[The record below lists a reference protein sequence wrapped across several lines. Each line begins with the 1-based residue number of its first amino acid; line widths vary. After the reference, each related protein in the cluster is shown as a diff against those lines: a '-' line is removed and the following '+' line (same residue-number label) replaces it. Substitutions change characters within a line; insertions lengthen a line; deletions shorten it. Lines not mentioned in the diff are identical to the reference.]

1 MEKFSA
7 FLDRIERW
15 GIFSCFTFI
24 LTALTLGIL
33 TRYIFKRPLSWP
45 DELTTYLFIF
55 MTFLGASAS
64 VKDNSELKVNA
75 LYERFPEWGFGLDLL
90 LHCVRLAVC
99 IIFIVTGWNFVLVE
113 YDMQTYSPIIRIPV
127 YLIFSM
133 LPFLGLIMGI
143 RTIECLM
150 KLFRKGR

>member
-1 MEKFSA
+1 MEKLSA
-7 FLDRIERW
+7 FLDRIEKW

-24 LTALTLGIL
+24 LMVLTLGIL
-33 TRYIFKRPLSWP
+33 TRYVFKRPLSWP

-90 LHCVRLAVC
+90 LHGVRLVVC
-99 IIFIVTGWNFVLVE
+99 VIFIVTGWNFVLVE

-127 YLIFSM
+127 YVIFSM

-143 RTIECLM
+143 RTVECLI
-150 KLFRKGR
+150 KLFRKRR